1 MRSSV
6 IQISSKLQ
14 ITDVRDVQVGD
25 IVDDGAGGFMR
36 AVKIFGE
43 PSASAGPALILEVHI
58 QSDTRTD
65 LDITTPTLS
74 F

>member
-25 IVDDGAGGFMR
+25 VIDDGAGGFVR
-36 AVKIFGE
+36 AVKSSESHPRRPG
-43 PSASAGPALILEVHI
+43 
-58 QSDTRTD
+58 RR
-65 LDITTPTLS
+65 
-74 F
+74 

>member
-1 MRSSV
+1 MRSAV
-6 IQISSKLQ
+6 TQVSSKLE
-14 ITDVRDVQVGD
+14 ITDVRDVQVGEV
-25 IVDDGAGGFMR
+25 VDDGEGGFIR
-36 AVKIFGE
+36 ALKIFGE

-58 QSDTRTD
+58 QSDTRAD

>member
-1 MRSSV
+1 MRSAV
-6 IQISSKLQ
+6 TQVSSKLQ
-14 ITDVRDVQVGD
+14 ITDVRDLQVGD
-25 IVDDGAGGFMR
+25 FIDYGAGGFMR

-65 LDITTPTLS
+65 LDITTPTLA

>member
-1 MRSSV
+1 
-6 IQISSKLQ
+6 
-14 ITDVRDVQVGD
+14 
-25 IVDDGAGGFMR
+25 MR

>member
-1 MRSSV
+1 MRSAV
-6 IQISSKLQ
+6 TQVSSKLQ
-14 ITDVRDVQVGD
+14 ITDVRNVQVGD
-25 IVDDGAGGFMR
+25 VVDDGPGGFMR

-58 QSDTRTD
+58 QSDTKAD

>member
-25 IVDDGAGGFMR
+25 VIDDGAGGFVR

>member
-25 IVDDGAGGFMR
+25 VVDDGAGGFMR